1 MVADIGDPSGGTGTG
16 VGDTVPETQRDR
28 TTGMVR
34 DLVADEVV
42 TLVEETEITAEA
54 EVLEGEMVITPT
66 PPPTQTGIKCGAAV
80 KTVRKEVGRSRGND

>member
-34 DLVADEVV
+34 YLVADEVV
-42 TLVEETEITAEA
+42 TLVEGMGITAEA
-54 EVLEGEMVITPT
+54 AVREGDMVQTPN
-66 PPPTQTGIKCGAAV
+66 PSHQDGQKIRGGNQNS
-80 KTVRKEVGRSRGND
+80 REGGRSA